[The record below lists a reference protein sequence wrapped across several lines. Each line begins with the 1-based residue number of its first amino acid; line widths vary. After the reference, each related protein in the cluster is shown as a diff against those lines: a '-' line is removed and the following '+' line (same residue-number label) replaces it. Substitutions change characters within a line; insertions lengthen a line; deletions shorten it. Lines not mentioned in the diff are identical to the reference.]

1 LNNHQSLSFKKM
13 KKLFCLYFICSI
25 YIYIYIYL
33 SIPDKLLSTI
43 NRIISA
49 YENLGDND
57 KVI

>member
-1 LNNHQSLSFKKM
+1 M

-49 YENLGDND
+49 YENLGDNG